1 MKKKILKNM
10 TILIAISMLVMFGL
24 MIILIDQQSRQN
36 MQEMVQTEAGY
47 VKLAVEDSG
56 PLYLSEQTANVSPSR
71 LTLIQA
77 DGAVLYDS
85 AEPAGKMENHRERP
99 EVEDALEKGVG
110 KSTRLSSTMGEVTY
124 YYALKLSNGNVL
136 RVARTTESVF
146 ITIRNSLF
154 PLFLV
159 FVCVLA
165 IAVLLTRR
173 QTENLVKPLNGLDL
187 EHPLENDV
195 YEEISPLLT
204 RINQQ
209 NHQIAQQLET
219 LKEKQDEYD
228 TITENMQDGLIV
240 TDKTE
245 ILSINKKALQLF
257 HIKKK
262 ECLHKNILNFSRNE
276 DLKSCLD
283 LALQGQSNNRVVEM
297 EGGNYQFLGNPVH
310 VDNEIRGAVIFI
322 LDVTQKV
329 QNEKMRREFTG
340 NVSHELKTPLMSI
353 SGYAELIMNNMVSA
367 ERIPEF
373 AGRIHQEA
381 NRLSTLVADIL
392 KLSRLDEQEDQLPM
406 EEEVDLWMIAND
418 VGRRLQQKAE
428 ERNISVKIKG
438 ESVKIRGNRQ
448 ILNEI
453 VYNLA
458 DNAIKYNVEDGKVRI
473 QICRKDTHA
482 EIEVKD
488 SGRGIPAADKE
499 RIFERFYRVDKSRSQ
514 KTEGTG
520 LGLSIVKH
528 GVALHGGEIKVDS
541 ALGKGTKIKVL
552 FPLK

>member
-110 KSTRLSSTMGEVTY
+110 KSTRLSLTMGEVTY

-406 EEEVDLWMIAND
+406 EEEIDLWMIAND

>member
-406 EEEVDLWMIAND
+406 EEEIDLWMIAND